1 MIDYTFSSGLLEEIG
16 FGSHL
21 ENQSVEV
28 ALESVAFEFHVSED
42 LEDYSMSSLIG
53 NSKFDAE
60 LR

>member
-1 MIDYTFSSGLLEEIG
+1 MIDYTFSSGLLEKIG

-28 ALESVAFEFHVSED
+28 ALLLHSNFMCARTF
-42 LEDYSMSSLIG
+42 EDYGMSSSIS
-53 NSKFDAE
+53 NSTFNAE